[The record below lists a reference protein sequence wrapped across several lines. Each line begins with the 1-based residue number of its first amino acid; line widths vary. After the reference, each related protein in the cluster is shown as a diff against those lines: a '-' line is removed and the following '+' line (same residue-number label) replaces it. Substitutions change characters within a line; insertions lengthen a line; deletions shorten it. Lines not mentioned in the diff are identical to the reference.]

1 MTSLKDRPGQRSL
14 RLALGLALYGMSLAM
29 LVKTD
34 FGADPWTVFTQGLS
48 QVTGFSLGQTTI
60 VISLALLALWCPL
73 RQRPGV
79 GTVAN
84 ALLVGPFLDL
94 GMAWIPTPGHWG
106 VRVLFLAMSV
116 VGVAVATGLYVGA
129 GWGPGPRDGLMTG
142 LTQRG
147 VPLIAARA
155 GIEVTVLIIGWLLGG
170 NVGLATVVFAAGIG
184 PLVGYALP
192 RLTLAVEGRHG
203 DGQDSAQTSTCTP

>member
-1 MTSLKDRPGQRSL
+1 M
-14 RLALGLALYGMSLAM
+14 
-29 LVKTD
+29 
-34 FGADPWTVFTQGLS
+34 
-48 QVTGFSLGQTTI
+48 
-60 VISLALLALWCPL
+60 
-73 RQRPGV
+73 
-79 GTVAN
+79 GTAAN

-94 GMAWIPTPGHWG
+94 GIAWIPTPDSWG

-116 VGVAVATGLYVGA
+116 VGVAVATALYVGV

-142 LTQRG
+142 LTQRA

-155 GIEVTVLIIGWLLGG
+155 GIEVTVLIVGWLLGG

-192 RLTLAVEGRHG
+192 RLTLPTEG
-203 DGQDSAQTSTCTP
+203 